1 MRDPH
6 FFHPI
11 RDRFGLLITLDYYPE
26 EDIAKIAGKSAEKL
40 NMNLQPASAAEI
52 AGRARGVPRIG
63 NRLLRRVRDVSDE
76 PSPRQVEET
85 LLELG
90 IDSWGLESADR
101 ALLLL
106 IYRRFNG
113 GPVGLK
119 TLAGVF
125 SIDEQT
131 LADAFEPY
139 LVRTGLLD
147 ITERGR
153 RLTALGFAYC
163 QQTLRR
169 LGTAGN

>member
-6 FFHPI
+6 FLYPI
-11 RDRFGLLITLDYYPE
+11 RDRFGLLVSLDYYPE

-76 PSPRQVEET
+76 PTPEMVAEV

-90 IDSWGLESADR
+90 IDNWGLESADR
-101 ALLLL
+101 TLLLL
-106 IYRRFNG
+106 MYKRFEG

-125 SIDEQT
+125 SVDEHT
-131 LADAFEPY
+131 LTDAFEPY

-153 RLTALGFAYC
+153 RLTARGFAYC
-163 QQTLRR
+163 KHTLRR
-169 LGTAGN
+169 LGPVGN